1 MSRFAAIVL
10 IVPHKSRRPPAHL
23 RRRAPESQGGGQ
35 FVPVTN

>member
-10 IVPHKSRRPPAHL
+10 IDPHKSRRPPAHL
-23 RRRAPESQGGGQ
+23 RRRAPESQGGQ

>member
-23 RRRAPESQGGGQ
+23 RRRAPESQGGQ
-35 FVPVTN
+35 FAPVTN